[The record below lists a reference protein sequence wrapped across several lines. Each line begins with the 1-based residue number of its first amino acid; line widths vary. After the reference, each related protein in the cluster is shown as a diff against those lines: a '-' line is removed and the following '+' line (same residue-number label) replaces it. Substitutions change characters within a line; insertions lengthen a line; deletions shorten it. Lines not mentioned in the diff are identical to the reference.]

1 MAVIDVDVKVCKLSE
16 KYIVSTRELC
26 EILGVS
32 RQTLINWLER
42 GCPQMARGTWN
53 LKDVIEW
60 RKEKPVQEKRKYVPK
75 LVYTNKA
82 TVIQKVR
89 ALMANYRANYS
100 EKITKISEEFENECM
115 RYGLDDAELTRVLN
129 SYQNAMDDVKNT
141 MNEEFKKILKS
152 VSPKRKREEWG
163 QIIK

>member
-1 MAVIDVDVKVCKLSE
+1 MWDKSE

-32 RQTLINWLER
+32 RQTLINWLGR

-82 TVIQKVR
+82 IVIQKVR
-89 ALMANYRANYS
+89 ALVASCKANYTK
-100 EKITKISEEFENECM
+100 KITKTSEEFEVECM
-115 RYGLDDAELTRVLN
+115 RYGLDDVALTRVLN
-129 SYQNAMDDVKNT
+129 SYQNAMSEAKNV
-141 MNEEFKKILKS
+141 MNEEINKMLKS
-152 VSPKRKREEWG
+152 VSPKRKKEEWG
-163 QIIK
+163 KVIQ